1 MNNRNH
7 FIMENMKKEDF
18 IWMLAGVLAVGIFI
32 GVVLSCLVLHE
43 AMADSDAWIMCE
55 PDDFVHC
62 RRTAGKKGEV
72 IGRLETGYRLQ
83 LDGKTK
89 KGWAHCTDLGLELTD
104 GWVYAGYIVFD
115 EPVWYDRDLLISADG
130 RVACRKCIDGDR
142 VGWVVSGSTVHV
154 YWAADGWAVTDK
166 GYIRTKFI
174 SSLGGR

>member
-1 MNNRNH
+1 MKLTR
-7 FIMENMKKEDF
+7 NMKRL
-18 IWMLAGVLAVGIFI
+18 IAAAILLALGAIAF
-32 GVVLSCLVLHE
+32 SAE
-43 AMADSDAWIMCE
+43 AYHNRVEAEESTIDAWIMCG

-89 KGWAHCTDLGLELTD
+89 KGWAHCTDLGLEMTD